1 MSEHV
6 PLNFQRVPAEEM
18 TQRAEDLLELMKKRR
33 SVRDFSTDPIPDG
46 VIERCLEIGGRAPSG
61 ANQQP
66 WHFAVVRNQEVKR
79 KIREAAEAEER
90 EFYESRAP
98 QEWLDAL
105 DHLGT
110 DARKPFLETA
120 PALIAIFQKSKVL
133 DETGEEVK
141 VYYPKESLGIATGF
155 LISALHQAGLATLTH
170 TPSPMKF
177 LNEILERPSGEK
189 PFLLL
194 VVGYPAEGCQ
204 VPAIEKL
211 ALDEISSEH

>member
-133 DETGEEVK
+133 DETGEEV
-141 VYYPKESLGIATGF
+141 
-155 LISALHQAGLATLTH
+155 
-170 TPSPMKF
+170 
-177 LNEILERPSGEK
+177 
-189 PFLLL
+189 
-194 VVGYPAEGCQ
+194 
-204 VPAIEKL
+204 
-211 ALDEISSEH
+211 

>member
-110 DARKPFLETA
+110 DARKPFL
-120 PALIAIFQKSKVL
+120 
-133 DETGEEVK
+133 
-141 VYYPKESLGIATGF
+141 
-155 LISALHQAGLATLTH
+155 
-170 TPSPMKF
+170 
-177 LNEILERPSGEK
+177 
-189 PFLLL
+189 
-194 VVGYPAEGCQ
+194 
-204 VPAIEKL
+204 
-211 ALDEISSEH
+211 